1 MISFDSLN
9 FSSISNQENINDKIN
24 LIYELNQEY
33 YSFLKD
39 KELME
44 IKEQEIQ

>member
-1 MISFDSLN
+1 MISFDYLN

-24 LIYELNQEY
+24 PKNEWNQEY

-39 KELME
+39 KKLMD